1 MVWTIRKP
9 LILKNIYF
17 KKYIKNFLQVGA
29 WRTWCR
35 NDRTII
41 SVAFCSI
48 EKYVKSCN
56 VYDTSQPCRP
66 LYADVDVYANL
77 LLSTTNWGWGRRVFL
92 KSLSKSSNYYFNGH
106 VWCNLQL
113 IILISPENR
122 IKEIFLSRN
131 VTWYFIKKKKYFSLI
146 ARTSGAFI
154 SLRDIMSLNLNIS
167 LINLW
172 NLKASL
178 NTNCKCI

>member
-1 MVWTIRKP
+1 MYMIH
-9 LILKNIYF
+9 
-17 KKYIKNFLQVGA
+17 
-29 WRTWCR
+29 R
-35 NDRTII
+35 N
-41 SVAFCSI
+41 
-48 EKYVKSCN
+48 
-56 VYDTSQPCRP
+56 P
-66 LYADVDVYANL
+66 VDHCMRMLMCMQTCYCQQL
-77 LLSTTNWGWGRRVFL
+77 NWGWGRRVFL